1 MEIINKTVKDHE
13 ENIKKTIEKEIN
25 ENLKKSLE
33 KLIDEMYSQ
42 ITSLKNQE
50 FFIKDFET
58 PCISDED
65 YKEYMENKLIIDKQ
79 NKNNILFYTHHYI
92 EITRTSCD
100 KCNEIY
106 NNYIIINRDGTINFI
121 NNFRDGNNKLNTYF
135 KQINLNYEVPL
146 CFILMIKQIN
156 NIIKCTIS
164 NKLKKSDVI
173 PLEDNDRERFN
184 GVIFK
189 DYKINNYQKEDNNHI
204 EGVHRLPKY
213 EGNISSG
220 SDELYNNL
228 RFYERL
234 INLLLI
240 PLIKILKY
248 YKYTIQEPLVL
259 KKIQEENEE
268 NKRMKYIEDYENKI
282 KDYENEYEIKISS
295 LNDEINKYKSQ
306 KKELLLKILELEKKN
321 QKLNKE
327 FISKNKDYELLKE
340 LYDLEI
346 NK

>member
-25 ENLKKSLE
+25 LNLKKSLE

-65 YKEYMENKLIIDKQ
+65 YKEYIENKLIIDKQ
-79 NKNNILFYTHHYI
+79 NQNNILFYTHHYI
-92 EITRTSCD
+92 TTVCAQR
-100 KCNEIY
+100 NESIY
-106 NNYIIINRDGTINFI
+106 NKYIIINRNGTIDFI
-121 NNFRDGNNKLNTYF
+121 NNSKEYYDREIIKTQFN
-135 KQINLNYEVPL
+135 QINLNYEVPL

-164 NKLKKSDVI
+164 NQLKKSDVI
-173 PLEDNDRERFN
+173 PLEQNQSYYND
-184 GVIFK
+184 VIFTVCEK
-189 DYKINNYQKEDNNHI
+189 DDRSGKNNSHI
-204 EGVHRLPKY
+204 EGRHRLTLQSQYDNKTTL
-213 EGNISSG
+213 EC
-220 SDELYNNL
+220 
-228 RFYERL
+228 YERFV
-234 INLLLI
+234 NLLLI

-259 KKIQEENEE
+259 KKINEENEE

-282 KDYENEYEIKISS
+282 EDFENEYEIKISS

-321 QKLNKE
+321 QKINKE
-327 FISKNKDYELLKE
+327 FISKNKEYELLKE

-346 NK
+346 IVSPV